1 QEGIKASVF
10 AVDRRISKE
19 VWRTVLQFLYT
30 GLVHCSFATEVPK
43 MVELLRACA
52 VYKLPTAL
60 LDLAQA
66 ARRPIGPS
74 VAERYKSWMCRFCTG
89 PEALFRQLPASSP
102 ALALEVFSITAG
114 SSGEGLDVTSLREA
128 AVLILLNSGAQVFME
143 VPADKLSAIL
153 EKLIVIAE
161 QMIFRGPK

>member
-66 ARRPIGPS
+66 
-74 VAERYKSWMCRFCTG
+74 
-89 PEALFRQLPASSP
+89 ALFRQLPASSP